1 MQEFNEPQVD
11 YDSPWKQA
19 LEEYFEPFLALCFPQ
34 VHSLIDWSRPPDSL
48 DKELQ
53 QIMREAESGKLIAD
67 KLFKVWQLGGEE
79 TWILIHVE
87 VQSQEKSDF
96 AKRMYQYNYR
106 SFDLYERPVIS
117 LAVLGDERSSWRPSA
132 YGYAL
137 GGCRVSL
144 EFPVIKLLDY
154 NAHWQDLEES
164 SNPFAVMVMAHLKTK
179 ATRGNPQQRE
189 QWKWNLVRGL
199 YDRGYHR
206 EDIMK
211 LFRLLDW
218 MMSLPEQL
226 QRRFEVKL
234 TSYQE
239 ERQMPVLSRM
249 ELRGM
254 QAGILQTA
262 RESVLEVLD
271 VRFEVVPT
279 EVIEAVKQIE
289 DPSVLKRL
297 HRQAISITS
306 IEEFQQVLEQSTT
319 TEDNLTGES

>member
-19 LEEYFEPFLALCFPQ
+19 LEEYFEPFLGLCFPQ

-117 LAVLGDERSSWRPSA
+117 LAVLGDERASWRPSK

-144 EFPVIKLLDY
+144 EFPIIKLLDY
-154 NAHWQDLEES
+154 NSHWQDLEES
-164 SNPFAVMVMAHLKTK
+164 SNPFAVMIMAHLKTK

-199 YDRGYHR
+199 YDRGYDR
-206 EDIMK
+206 EDIIK

-226 QRRFEVKL
+226 QRSFEVKL

-271 VRFEVVPT
+271 VRFEVVPI
-279 EVIEAVKQIE
+279 EVIEAVKEIE

-297 HRQAISITS
+297 LRQAISITS
-306 IEEFQQVLEQSTT
+306 IEEFQQVLEQSIM
-319 TEDNLTGES
+319 TEENLTGES

>member
-117 LAVLGDERSSWRPSA
+117 LAVLGDERSSWRPSE
-132 YGYAL
+132 YRYAL

-144 EFPVIKLLDY
+144 EFPIIKLLDY

-199 YDRGYHR
+199 YDRGYDR

-262 RESVLEVLD
+262 RESVLEVLE

-289 DPSVLKRL
+289 DPSVLKQL
-297 HRQAISITS
+297 LRQAISITS
-306 IEEFQQVLEQSTT
+306 IEEFQQMLEQSTT

>member
-1 MQEFNEPQVD
+1 
-11 YDSPWKQA
+11 
-19 LEEYFEPFLALCFPQ
+19 
-34 VHSLIDWSRPPDSL
+34 
-48 DKELQ
+48 
-53 QIMREAESGKLIAD
+53 MREAESGKLIAD

-117 LAVLGDERSSWRPSA
+117 LAVLGDERSSWRPSE

-144 EFPVIKLLDY
+144 EFPIIKLLDY

-199 YDRGYHR
+199 YDRGYDR

-254 QAGILQTA
+254 QAGILQNA